1 LLSGAIDGNFSAY
14 GGFSD
19 MSFAKFR
26 RCQPTGL
33 RRAARALLVQCI
45 FLSCANFGAA
55 GHAQGADAGTV
66 PRIGKGD
73 VLRIDVIGRPDLSGR
88 FTVEADGSVTLPV
101 VGSISV
107 VGRTASEATADLS
120 RRFGLMDR
128 DILRVNVVIV
138 ESESQRVFVLGAV
151 LRPGPYTFLEPP
163 NAWDAIVQAG
173 GTTEDAALSSV
184 EIISG
189 DQKGDRGVTVVD
201 VESALS
207 GGRLNS
213 LERLHP
219 GDTVR
224 VPRSQGLG
232 SSQGGNLVYVFGAV
246 ATQGS
251 LPITTSL
258 DLVTAVIRSGGPLPD
273 ANLKQVEVVRRNGEN
288 LSRFRIN
295 MRSYTESGA
304 PSGNLALRSG
314 DTVFVPRFTN
324 HPSPVLSILG
334 TLSPFVALAASVA
347 SIAALSRH

>member
-1 LLSGAIDGNFSAY
+1 MVVQSIFLFCAVFGLPAHARGAESGA
-14 GGFSD
+14 
-19 MSFAKFR
+19 
-26 RCQPTGL
+26 
-33 RRAARALLVQCI
+33 
-45 FLSCANFGAA
+45 
-55 GHAQGADAGTV
+55 V

-73 VLRIDVIGRPDLSGR
+73 VLRIDVVGRPDLSGR

-101 VGSISV
+101 VGSISM

-120 RRFGLMDR
+120 RRFALMDR

-151 LRPGPYTFLEPP
+151 LRPGPYTFQEPP

-189 DQKGDRGVTVVD
+189 DQKGDRGVRVVD

-224 VPRSQGLG
+224 VPRNQGLG
-232 SSQGGNLVYVFGAV
+232 ATQGGNLIYVFGAV

-251 LPITTSL
+251 QPITTSL

-273 ANLKQVEVVRRNGEN
+273 ANLKQVEVVRRNGESI
-288 LSRFRIN
+288 SRFRIN
-295 MRSYTESGA
+295 MRSYTEDAA

-314 DTVFVPRFTN
+314 DTVFVPRSTS
-324 HPSPVLSILG
+324 HPSPVLTLLG
-334 TLSPFVALAASVA
+334 TLSPFVALAAS
-347 SIAALSRH
+347 IAALSRH